1 MNNREAEEAKTKN
14 IIDMA
19 FGFSAMTRVFEK
31 KSTEKI
37 VNKLESTLSQ
47 ITSLQN
53 DRAFQNL
60 HDDFCQWFTQNVK
73 TAKKSSPA
81 SYGQGAKVL
90 DVALKV
96 YVYYCCLPDPKTA
109 EQTAKWLH
117 AAIDTK
123 MLKHLKKY
131 DKGIPDSEAKV
142 VDKDTYG
149 TLQKLVWI
157 DIHRRFSGLILPV
170 QWDDIIW
177 RRLNKNDR
185 L

>member
-1 MNNREAEEAKTKN
+1 MKPEEAKTKN

-19 FGFSAMTRVFEK
+19 IGFSAMTRVFEK

-37 VNKLESTLSQ
+37 VNKFESTLPQ

-60 HDDFCQWFTQNVK
+60 HDDFCQWFTQNIK

-96 YVYYCCLPDPKTA
+96 YVYYCRLPDPKTA

-117 AAIDTK
+117 AAIDTE

-149 TLQKLVWI
+149 TLQELVRR
-157 DIHRRFSGLILPV
+157 DIKRRFKDSILPV
-170 QWDDIIW
+170 QWDDIVW
-177 RRLNKNDR
+177 RELNNKDKKNKK
-185 L
+185 